1 MHVHDHG
8 DGSPLGFTGERVLP
22 DEPEWAWCFQAHKF
36 GYDDLAART
45 RAGARMLDVGCGEG
59 YGANLLGR
67 DASWV
72 VATDASEETVRHAKE
87 KYRRDNLA
95 WVVCDAERLPF
106 ADRSFDVISSLQ
118 VIEHLRD
125 TDRHLRDVARVL
137 RADGWHYVAT
147 PNIDK
152 MSDAEKDNPYHLT
165 DFTAAELRR
174 GLDTH
179 FEEVELVGMFYR
191 EDSPRVQAM
200 NDAERND
207 DEIRPKLDRVENV
220 LAKLPTPVRVKMR
233 PLARALAGVPQQTA
247 DEARNAILAED
258 FEARAPAEESFCLIG
273 IARTPRA
280 S

>member
-36 GYDDLAART
+36 GYDDLDARM
-45 RAGARMLDVGCGEG
+45 RPGARVLDVGCGEG
-59 YGANLLGR
+59 YGSNLLGR
-67 DASWV
+67 DASRV
-72 VATDASEETVRHAKE
+72 VATDVSEETVRHAKE
-87 KYRRDNLA
+87 KYRRDNVS

-106 ADRSFDVISSLQ
+106 ADGSFDVVSSLQ

-125 TDRHLRDVARVL
+125 TERHLADVVRVL

-165 DFTAAELRR
+165 DFTTTQLHAALAR
-174 GLDTH
+174 H
-179 FEEVELVGMFYR
+179 FDEVELVGMFYR
-191 EDSPRVQAM
+191 DDSPRVQAM
-200 NDAERND
+200 HEAEKNDE
-207 DEIRPKLDRVENV
+207 EIRPKLEKVESV
-220 LAKLPTPVRVKMR
+220 LARLPAPVRVKMR
-233 PLARALAGVPQQTA
+233 PVARALAGIPQQTA

-258 FEARAPAEESFCLIG
+258 FEARAPADESFCLIG
-273 IARTPRA
+273 IARAPRK